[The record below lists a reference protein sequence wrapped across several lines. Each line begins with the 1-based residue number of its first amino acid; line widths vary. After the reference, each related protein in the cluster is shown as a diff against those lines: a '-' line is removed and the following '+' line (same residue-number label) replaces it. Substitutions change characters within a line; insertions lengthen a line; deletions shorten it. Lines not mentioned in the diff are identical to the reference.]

1 MVIKKNKMKRNKWW
15 LKLIDST
22 AFEEAFQGIKATCDT
37 ALKTGDMGI
46 FKKREVTCLR
56 C

>member
-22 AFEEAFQGIKATCDT
+22 AFEVITPLGRKF
-37 ALKTGDMGI
+37 ALTHDH
-46 FKKREVTCLR
+46 VA
-56 C
+56 